1 VDRLVDERAQPRV
14 GGPLVATT
22 ICLALVSHQP
32 PALPAIGSNETV

>member
-1 VDRLVDERAQPRV
+1 MASWTSVRSRAWALVS
-14 GGPLVATT
+14 TT